1 MWLDIILALIPVFLL
16 VVGVVALA
24 AWAVR
29 QRDSESALIDRLTG
43 RKKDEQQQRDTG
55 RDGRR

>member
-43 RKKDEQQQRDTG
+43 RKKDQHQQSG
-55 RDGRR
+55 ARRKPPA